1 MKKTITD
8 PIYALK
14 TIGAYYPQCEKIYTS
29 IVLDKPMEGIEKNK
43 EVDMPQGPDRLIYAF
58 FMATKAP
65 IAFDQ
70 NVQPEDIEF
79 SEEVEEAIFARLF
92 LFFQIAIMETKGLT
106 AISKTNLDQFGIPV
120 EFSARKDAYSDIE
133 ELVNIIEQHFDNDN

>member
-58 FMATKAP
+58 FM
-65 IAFDQ
+65 
-70 NVQPEDIEF
+70 
-79 SEEVEEAIFARLF
+79 R
-92 LFFQIAIMETKGLT
+92 
-106 AISKTNLDQFGIPV
+106 
-120 EFSARKDAYSDIE
+120 
-133 ELVNIIEQHFDNDN
+133 